1 MNERLRRLGV
11 LAGRARDMGPRDLAR
26 RVARRAYQRLGA
38 EELEFPLL
46 EGDVA
51 DSTRLDL
58 PAPTTRPDRGTP
70 LRIAWVSEP
79 PARGSGGHTT
89 MFRMIQGLER
99 AGHTCDLLLY
109 DRYGGDLDSHREVV
123 RAGWPF
129 VEAGVR
135 SIEDGILDYDAGVA
149 TAWSTAHVLA
159 RRSADT
165 PLRRLYFAQDFEP
178 FFYPRGDRYSLAED
192 TYRFGFRTVAVG
204 HMAADLIA
212 PIAGR
217 RPDVAEFGCD
227 TEVYRLTSAGGRDAV
242 VLYLNPASERRG
254 LRLALLAMAELHRRH
269 PEVELVTFGDDRADL
284 PFPATR
290 MGVQTPASLARLYN
304 RSITGLAL
312 SFTNI
317 SLIAEEL
324 LACGVIPVVNDH
336 PYARADLQHPDVRW
350 ALPTPGALADELC
363 AAIEAPDREERA
375 RRAAEGVRSGHWTP
389 AQTTLVAAVEDE
401 VYGPED

>member
-1 MNERLRRLGV
+1 MNERLHRLGV
-11 LAGRARDMGPRDLAR
+11 LAGRARDMGPSELAR

-58 PAPTTRPDRGTP
+58 PVPTRRPGRDAP
-70 LRIAWVSEP
+70 LRIAWISEP

-99 AGHTCDLLLY
+99 AGHSCELLLY
-109 DRYGGDLDSHREVV
+109 DRYGGDLDSHRRVV
-123 RAGWPF
+123 RSGWPF
-129 VEAGVR
+129 VEAPVR
-135 SIEDGILDYDAGVA
+135 SVDDGLGGFDACVA

-159 RRSADT
+159 RRSAGT
-165 PLRRLYFAQDFEP
+165 PVRRLYFAQDFEP
-178 FFYPRGDRYSLAED
+178 FFYPRGDRYALAED
-192 TYRFGFRTVAVG
+192 SYRFGFRTVAVG

-212 PIAGR
+212 PVAGR

-227 TEVYRLTSAGGRDAV
+227 TEVYRLTSAGGRDAA
-242 VLYLNPASERRG
+242 VLYLNPSSERRG

-269 PEVELVTFGDDRADL
+269 PEVEIATFGGDRVDL

-290 MGVQTPASLARLYN
+290 LGVQTPEALARLYN

-336 PYARADLQHPDVRW
+336 PYARADLAHPDVRW

-363 AAIEAPDREERA
+363 AAVEAPDREERA
-375 RRAAEGVRSGHWTP
+375 RRAAAAVRSGHWAP
-389 AQTTLVAAVEDE
+389 AQAVLVAAVEDE